1 MGSMDDGAHG
11 KGPLTLAFDIGGSHL
26 KAGVLSPAGDMLTER
41 VRIVTPKPAK
51 PEAVV
56 AGLVSLAKQLKEFD
70 RITIGFPGVVRRD
83 TVFTAPN
90 LGNKLWAGFKL
101 GAEISKEL
109 GKPVRMLNDASV
121 QGLGVIEG
129 RGTECVITMGT
140 GMGFAHFLDGRLA
153 PHLELSQHP
162 IKNGKS
168 YDEYV
173 GERALEKI
181 GRKRWNKRLHKII
194 EVLETVVMYDTL
206 YIGGGNSRLIDIK
219 LPANVK
225 PVSNEAGITGGVR
238 AWDHRMDHLFEDP
251 PCAFAKAA
259 EHAT

>member
-1 MGSMDDGAHG
+1 MGGMDRRAHA

-26 KAGVLSPAGDMLTER
+26 KAGILSPAGDMISDR
-41 VRIVTPKPAK
+41 VRIVTPRPAK
-51 PEAVV
+51 PKAVV
-56 AGLVSLAKQLKEFD
+56 DGLVSLADQLKQFD

-90 LGNKLWAGFKL
+90 LGTKLWAGFKL

-162 IKNGKS
+162 IKGGKT

-173 GERALEKI
+173 GERALKKA
-181 GRKRWNKRLHKII
+181 GRKRWNRRLRKII

-206 YIGGGNSRLIDIK
+206 YVGGGNSRLIEAP

-225 PVSNEAGITGGVR
+225 IVSNEAGITGGVR
-238 AWDHRMDHLFEDP
+238 AWDERMDHLFEAP
-251 PCAFAKAA
+251 PCAFALAA
-259 EHAT
+259 EHTS